1 MGTLLGR
8 VNEEGRVEVRDSY
21 GVPHSE
27 SADGNVHIDL
37 KHHAAMAELAGG
49 VTRQERV
56 VGWYSTG
63 AALTSNDQI
72 VQDFY
77 NGEVEAGGTGLGYAI
92 RMLVD
97 VRMAAPGKGLGVRCF
112 MFRSM
117 TLQGQR
123 LAAAYHEMPVEL
135 LGLAAAG
142 LGGDAPSHRTGLDV
156 IAQASP
162 ADLPDGSDPL
172 LAGRKLEGEFQGLQR
187 TLHLLTEKVRSARA
201 LVDDVCAGRRAP
213 DAEVGAL
220 IAEAVASVPKVD
232 TDAFDKMFHE
242 GLQDVLMVLY
252 LTTLTQAQVNLA
264 EKINTLQRVKA

>member
-21 GVPHSE
+21 SVPHTE
-27 SADGNVHIDL
+27 SAEGNVHMDL
-37 KHHAAMAELAGG
+37 KHHAAMAELHGG
-49 VTRQERV
+49 VARQERV

-72 VQDFY
+72 IQDFY
-77 NGEVEAGGTGLGYAI
+77 NGEVEDGGTGLEFAI

-97 VRMAAPGKGLGVRCF
+97 VRMAVPGKGLGVRCF

-135 LGLAAAG
+135 LGLAAVG
-142 LGGDAPSHRTGLDV
+142 LDKGARGRTGLDV
-156 IAQASP
+156 ISQASP
-162 ADLPDGSDPL
+162 AELPDGSDPL
-172 LAGRKLEGEFQGLQR
+172 LAGRKLESEFEGLQR
-187 TLHLLTEKVRSARA
+187 TLVLLTDKVRSARR

-232 TDAFDKMFHE
+232 TEAFDKMFHE

-264 EKINTLQRVKA
+264 EKINALQRVKAV